1 MRSGPLVR
9 RGAQISRALQNAPVM
24 PRRRVLATSP
34 AERAAAQ
41 ISPPIPLPHPIIET
55 SCLHAQCK
63 LPINLREFLAHQ
75 FGVTLE
81 SDNDAIL
88 ALAANADDAMLSKVA
103 RAIRRYSTNRAREA
117 WDECARA
124 LKDFETE
131 SVSTEPRVA
140 LCLACARID
149 FGADADRR
157 HNNSRCLTIDFTPA
171 CAARDSPKAV
181 ASIPD
186 RLQRRIEEFRAM
198 RSAFGLPHFDLDC
211 YVASRRV
218 MFSWRPVGVSSSA
231 HANF

>member
-34 AERAAAQ
+34 AECGAAQ

-88 ALAANADDAMLSKVA
+88 ALAATADDATLSKVA

-117 WDECARA
+117 WDECASA

-140 LCLACARID
+140 LCLACARVD
-149 FGADADRR
+149 FGADAVRR

-211 YVASRRV
+211 YIASRRV
-218 MFSWRPVGVSSSA
+218 MFSWRPVGASSSA
-231 HANF
+231 HANY